1 MASVRSQQPR
11 RWRVDTRITTA
22 CSDGTQTEGASAAP
36 LLLERLRSG
45 DREAFTVLV
54 REHHRALRALAV
66 CIVGEAWADDA
77 VQEAWLAAYR
87 ALPRFEGRA
96 NLKTWLWAI
105 VRNQALARLRR
116 ERRYVPW
123 AAVFPDADDGKSLR
137 FDAADP
143 WPTTSG
149 PWHQEGPEALLTCA
163 ESAQC
168 LGRAIAALPGAQRRA
183 YRLREMEGLELDH
196 IAEGMATSNGNVRVL
211 LHRARSALRRVLNA
225 YQGLYAGIPEISVSP
240 APVPPRAH
248 PGR

>member
-1 MASVRSQQPR
+1 MENRMAVPATVTTYSAGIQP
-11 RWRVDTRITTA
+11 
-22 CSDGTQTEGASAAP
+22 EGLGAAT
-36 LLLERLRSG
+36 LLLERLRNG
-45 DREAFTVLV
+45 DREAFTALV
-54 REHHRALRALAV
+54 REHQRALRALAA

-123 AAVFPDADDGKSLR
+123 EEVFPGAEGVESPR

-143 WPTTSG
+143 WPTTPG
-149 PWHQEGPEALLTCA
+149 PWHQEGPEALLTSA
-163 ESAQC
+163 ELAQC
-168 LGRAIAALPGAQRRA
+168 LGRATAALPEAQQRA
-183 YRLREMEGLELDH
+183 YRLRELEGMELDR

-225 YQGLYAGIPEISVSP
+225 YQEQGECRCLSRQPPLLDPSRGWPPEG
-240 APVPPRAH
+240 ARA
-248 PGR
+248 

>member
-1 MASVRSQQPR
+1 M
-11 RWRVDTRITTA
+11 DTRITTA
-22 CSDGTQTEGASAAP
+22 CSAGTQTEGASAAS
-36 LLLERLRSG
+36 LLLERLRGG
-45 DREAFTVLV
+45 DREAFTALV
-54 REHHRALRALAV
+54 REHQRALRALAA

-77 VQEAWLAAYR
+77 VQEAWLAAYH

-123 AAVFPDADDGKSLR
+123 AAVFPGAEGAKSLR
-137 FDAADP
+137 FDAADL
-143 WPTTSG
+143 WSTTPG
-149 PWHQEGPEALLTCA
+149 LCHQEGPEALLTSA

-168 LGRAIAALPGAQRRA
+168 LGRAIAALPGAQQRA
-183 YRLREMEGLELDH
+183 YRLREMEGMALDN

-225 YQGLYAGIPEISVSP
+225 YQEQGECRCLSRQPPLIDPLRGWPPEGAQV
-240 APVPPRAH
+240 
-248 PGR
+248 